1 MSMLKQR
8 TQPPERVTNVHGVQ
22 EKQGLGGHTCLHL
35 AVMSD
40 KVEIVQM
47 LLNSGA
53 DGAAVADVS
62 YLSLIILV
70 SIVSNLM
77 RCMFLAGRIHRSP
90 HRGRAEQCRNAASSH
105 RVSALS
111 SQHICVQK

>member
-1 MSMLKQR
+1 MSLDFCLQILYPTSHFEPRYHTEIISVINCHNDAPMSISNIH
-8 TQPPERVTNVHGVQ
+8 TQPPERITNSLGVQ

-40 KVEIVQM
+40 KVEIVRM

-62 YLSLIILV
+62 DIFPIMSIFLV
-70 SIVSNLM
+70 V
-77 RCMFLAGRIHRSP
+77 
-90 HRGRAEQCRNAASSH
+90 
-105 RVSALS
+105 
-111 SQHICVQK
+111 